1 MKVMISQ
8 PMAGKTDAQIIEV
21 RRKAVAYLESL
32 GHEVENTLF
41 DCFSD
46 NLLLENGFKQIPL
59 FYLAHSLES
68 MSRCD
73 AVYFCNGWQHARG
86 CKIEHEAAEKY
97 GLVLMYENGDAYETH
112 R

>member
-1 MKVMISQ
+1 MKIMISQ
-8 PMAGKTDAQIIEV
+8 PMAGKTDAQIIET
-21 RRKAVAYLESL
+21 RRKAVTYLESL

-59 FYLAHSLES
+59 FYLAHSLEA

-73 AVYFCNGWQHARG
+73 AVYFCDGWQHARG
-86 CKIEHEAAEKY
+86 CKIEHDAAVEY
-97 GLVLMYENGDAYETH
+97 GLLVFHESGAAL
-112 R
+112 